1 MMIRLIGCF
10 VSLVILSSP
19 GFAQTGSLDL
29 IPSVGEKGKT
39 IDLTIKGTE
48 GVPPELPSVEL
59 ELSKRSSLAVPINNY
74 QRTDFR
80 TATGTVTLNESLETG
95 SYDFVII
102 FRGQETN
109 REEDAFRVINERTL
123 TRKDN

>member
-1 MMIRLIGCF
+1 MIRLIGCF

-59 ELSKRSSLAVPINNY
+59 ELSTLGQQQEPLPSMSRSKPGVMIL
-74 QRTDFR
+74 
-80 TATGTVTLNESLETG
+80 
-95 SYDFVII
+95 
-102 FRGQETN
+102 
-109 REEDAFRVINERTL
+109 
-123 TRKDN
+123 